1 MNSIY
6 IHIPF
11 CVRKC
16 AYCDFFSVPFS
27 EDREDA
33 YVSAL
38 CKSIEN
44 TDEFTEKINTVYF
57 GGGTPGILS
66 EKSFD
71 KIFSSLEKFNFD
83 INAEITVEVN
93 PGTSAFEKIS
103 FLRKYFTRISIG
115 VQSFNDRELKL
126 LGRVH
131 NSLKAKETVLNAY
144 KAGFQNISLDL
155 MYALPY
161 QDGITFEKSVRVAAE
176 LPISH
181 ISAYELTFEENTP
194 FGKNREKLQKEINED
209 TDFDKILEDILAEK
223 NIFRYEV
230 SNYARPGYE
239 SGHNIN
245 YWNNGEYLG
254 FGAGA
259 VGYINGERFK
269 YISDIE
275 KYIESSGTLKEY
287 SEKLDYKERAFES
300 LMLGLRMKKGFPVNR
315 VTDNLNDQEKRKF
328 LRTVET
334 QNKYVVLRDNILA
347 PTDLGMKYLNS
358 IILKLYTWS
367 VK

>member
-1 MNSIY
+1 MKSIY

-27 EDREDA
+27 ENMEEA

-93 PGTSAFEKIS
+93 PGTSDFEKIS

-115 VQSFNDRELKL
+115 VQSFDDRELKL

-131 NSLKAKETVLNAY
+131 NSQTAKNTVLDAY
-144 KAGFQNISLDL
+144 RAGFENISLDL

-161 QDGITFEKSVRVAAE
+161 QSGKIFEESVREAAE

-181 ISAYELTFEENTP
+181 ISAYELTIEENTP
-194 FGKNREKLQKEINED
+194 FGKNREKLQKEISED
-209 TDFDKILEDILAEK
+209 TDFDKILKDVLAEK
-223 NIFRYEV
+223 NIYKYEV
-230 SNYARPGYE
+230 SNYAKAGYE
-239 SGHNIN
+239 SRHNLN

-259 VGYINGERFK
+259 AGYINGERYK

-275 KYIESSGTLKEY
+275 KYIESAGTLKEY
-287 SEKLDYKERAFES
+287 TEKLDCKDKAFES
-300 LMLGLRMKKGFPVNR
+300 LMLGLRMKKGFPIKR
-315 VTDNLNDQEKRKF
+315 VTDFLDEEEKRIF
-328 LRTVET
+328 FNIIDT
-334 QNKYVVLRDNILA
+334 QKKYVILKNNILA
-347 PTDLGMKYLNS
+347 PTDLGMKYLNT

-367 VK
+367 EH

>member
-1 MNSIY
+1 MKSIY

-27 EDREDA
+27 ENMEEA
-33 YVSAL
+33 YISAL

-44 TDEFTEKINTVYF
+44 TDGFKENINTVYF

-66 EKSFD
+66 EESFD
-71 KIFSSLEKFNFD
+71 RIFSSLGKFNFD
-83 INAEITVEVN
+83 TDTEITVEVN
-93 PGTSAFEKIS
+93 PGTCDFTKIC
-103 FLRKYFTRISIG
+103 FLRNYFSRISIG
-115 VQSFNDRELKL
+115 IQSFNDRELKL

-131 NSLKAKETVLNAY
+131 NSQEAKNTVLNAE
-144 KAGFQNISLDL
+144 KSGFDNISLDL

-161 QDGITFEKSVRVAAE
+161 QSGKIFEESVRVAAE

-181 ISAYELTFEENTP
+181 ISAYELTIEENTP
-194 FGKNREKLQKEINED
+194 FGKNREKLQKEISED
-209 TDFDKILEDILAEK
+209 ADFDKILEDVLAEK

-230 SNYARPGYE
+230 SNYAKAGYE
-239 SGHNIN
+239 SRHNIN

-259 VGYINGERFK
+259 VGYINGERYK

-275 KYIESSGTLKEY
+275 KYTESAGTLKEY
-287 SEKLDYKERAFES
+287 TEKSDCKDKAFES
-300 LMLGLRMKKGFPVNR
+300 LMLGLRMKKGFPINR
-315 VTDNLNDQEKRKF
+315 VTDFLDEEEKRTF
-328 LRTVET
+328 LNIIDT
-334 QNKYVVLRDNILA
+334 QKKYVILKNNILA
-347 PTDLGMKYLNS
+347 PTELGMKYLNT

-367 VK
+367 QQ